1 MYLNLIWTLKTRV
14 KYAPKC
20 TSFNEKFQKFLGR
33 EPAPLQ
39 TPAPSLV
46 YRLLLVYSKILLLL
60 FICCQVWRMNMN
72 CFSVDNGLQVMI
84 DKTVYKAFTSKISDH
99 AIGMVK
105 PYKHA
110 WNAPKYTISNP
121 HPPLGREQQQI
132 SVCTESL
139 LLSALSYTTVIIFKI

>member
-1 MYLNLIWTLKTRV
+1 MHLNLIWTLKTRV

-39 TPAPSLV
+39 TPAPPLV

-60 FICCQVWRMNMN
+60 FICCQVWQMNMN
-72 CFSVDNGLQVMI
+72 RFSVDNGLQVMI

-105 PYKHA
+105 PYK
-110 WNAPKYTISNP
+110 NAPKYTISNSHP
-121 HPPLGREQQQI
+121 HWGGNNNKFLSVQNLFFFLRYHIQQ
-132 SVCTESL
+132 L
-139 LLSALSYTTVIIFKI
+139 